1 LVAIPGRVIGGED
14 GAELVESAAEAWE
27 AVSTAQVEFAAGAPL
42 PVDVEALN
50 YLAFVARCGDGLS
63 PVIFDP
69 FGSIVDAAFGTG
81 ASEFVLG
88 FTVHDCG
95 YEPPP
100 RMTESSV
107 VINGAALASLEA
119 DPRPALLGVI
129 VHEFGHVLNLCHS
142 HLHAEFADD
151 GIPAND
157 AFLPVMFPFRSG
169 DDLGADPTPRF
180 DDRAML
186 SMLYPAPDFFATTGT
201 ISGHVLSGDQGRPVS
216 GTAVVVRSTAD
227 PLGTAQWTT
236 SGWLRL
242 EGVADLWVPVADV
255 IVAIDGSYQASGL
268 PPGSYT
274 VEVEGGISGES
285 VEFYSG
291 LTEGGDP
298 AIDPPDVAMPIDV
311 RPGSVRTD
319 VTIELDRHVQS
330 LFAETEW
337 DVRWRGGVSAAGGH
351 ARLPRDALPPGQLE
365 FLSTGT
371 YRVTPLFALGGLWT
385 PRGKRKFR
393 HRIDRDAIQMLFDPT
408 VEIARVS
415 GHGRANRALRRIRG
429 TIVARGRAAF
439 PFRGRVT
446 VRLRYRG
453 RRNLAAREPGRLP
466 LLPVVSVNADRS

>member
-1 LVAIPGRVIGGED
+1 VIGGEEA
-14 GAELVESAAEAWE
+14 AELVESAAEAWE
-27 AVSTAQVEFAAGAPL
+27 AVSTAQVEFAAGAQL
-42 PVDVEALN
+42 PVDVEAAD

-69 FGSIVDAAFGTG
+69 FGSIVDDAFGAG

-88 FTVHDCG
+88 FAVHDCG
-95 YEPPP
+95 DEYAP
-100 RMTESSV
+100 RMAESSV
-107 VINGAALASLEA
+107 VINGWALASLEA
-119 DPRPALLGVI
+119 EPRPALLGVI

-151 GIPAND
+151 GVAGND
-157 AFLPVMFPFRSG
+157 AFLPVMFPFRSS

-186 SMLYPAPDFFATTGT
+186 SMLYPAPDFFSATGT
-201 ISGHVLSGDQGRPVS
+201 ISGHVVSGDQGRPVS
-216 GTAVVVRSTAD
+216 GTAVVVRSTSD
-227 PLGTAQWTT
+227 PLGAAQWTT

-242 EGVADLWVPVADV
+242 EGAADLWVPVDDT

-291 LTEGGDP
+291 LAEGGDP
-298 AIDPPDVAMPIDV
+298 AIDPPHVATPIDV
-311 RPGSVRTD
+311 TPGSVRTD

-337 DVRWRGGVSAAGGH
+337 DVRWRGGVSAAGGR
-351 ARLPRDALPPGQLE
+351 ARLPRDALPPGRLE

-371 YRVTPLFALGGLWT
+371 YRVTPLFALGGLWA
-385 PRGKRKFR
+385 PRGKRTFR
-393 HRIDRDAIQMLFDPT
+393 HRIDRDTIQTLFDPT
-408 VEIARVS
+408 VEITRVK
-415 GHGRANRALRRIRG
+415 GRGRANRGLRKIRG
-429 TIVARGRAAF
+429 KIVARGRAVF

-446 VRLRYRG
+446 VRLKYRG
-453 RRNLAAREPGRLP
+453 RRNRTARTPGRLP
-466 LLPVVSVNADRS
+466 LLPVVPAHTDR